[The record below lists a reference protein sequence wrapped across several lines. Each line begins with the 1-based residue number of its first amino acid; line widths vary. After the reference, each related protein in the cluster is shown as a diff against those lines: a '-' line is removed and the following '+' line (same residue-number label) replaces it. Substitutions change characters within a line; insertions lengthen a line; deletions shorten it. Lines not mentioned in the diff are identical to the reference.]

1 MHFELGPLI
10 QSVGYIGIFLIV
22 FAESGLLIGFMLPG
36 DSLLFTAGIFAS
48 QGFFNVWLLCA
59 LTFIAAVLG
68 DNVGYAF
75 GKRVGPRIFTK
86 KDSLFFH
93 QKYIDKS
100 QDFFDRHGGKTLIL
114 ARFTPVVRTFAPI
127 LAGVGKMEY
136 KRFFFY
142 NVIGAVIWA
151 IGVTLLGYFLGSLIP
166 NPDQYI
172 IPGVII
178 IVAVSVLPSI
188 WHVIRDRRASKASK
202 APTKKEVQE
211 EIRELK
217 EDLKK

>member
-48 QGFFNVWLLCA
+48 QGFFNVWLLCL

-100 QDFFDRHGGKTLIL
+100 QDFFDKHGGKTLIL
-114 ARFTPVVRTFAPI
+114 ARFTPIVRTFAPI

-172 IPGVII
+172 IPGIII

-188 WHVIRDRRASKASK
+188 WHVIRDRRATKTSDTPSKAEI
-202 APTKKEVQE
+202 KEE
-211 EIRELK
+211 TRELK
-217 EDLKK
+217 EALKK